1 MKDLSREGKQNNHVS
16 ITSCVYLA
24 LRRISTQTCISA
36 HLHRGCWVAT
46 LEVGKM
52 LLPLVLSFLIRMSE
66 LWTKWPLRTFQLLFC
81 PQNNAGDFG
90 KPLQLEEDQ
99 MRSAVCTYPEGLSQ
113 AACSRCRDG
122 GEGKGK
128 TESGLG
134 RMTVS
139 QISEKD
145 GEHFFWG

>member
-1 MKDLSREGKQNNHVS
+1 MLTSKVCAFSYLVKDLSREGKQNNHVS
-16 ITSCVYLA
+16 ITSCVCPA
-24 LRRISTQTCISA
+24 LRRISTQACISA

-90 KPLQLEEDQ
+90 KPLQLEEDK
-99 MRSAVCTYPEGLSQ
+99 MRGAVCTYPEGLSQ
-113 AACSRCRDG
+113 AACSRCGVGMR
-122 GEGKGK
+122 EKAK
-128 TESGLG
+128 LRVGLG
-134 RMTVS
+134 
-139 QISEKD
+139 
-145 GEHFFWG
+145 G